1 MCACCWSSFNS
12 FVVAYI
18 NLHLWVNWCYI
29 IFCVISSHWNPG
41 RKPWLLMTAHLP
53 TRGDAEA
60 TQIPM
65 NRWVFMQ
72 WKKMWKFCCIVV
84 KACWILSCTYNVCVF
99 SPTKLEV
106 GGYHF
111 WILFHTFSWFTFWF
125 WLFFGWLTL
134 GFSIIN
140 NYQSIPSSHPLSLT
154 KSVDHHW

>member
-1 MCACCWSSFNS
+1 MYICVCACFWSSFNS

-29 IFCVISSHWNPG
+29 MFCLISSHWNPG

-84 KACWILSCTYNVCVF
+84 KACWILSCTYNVCVLKHQRNWRWGVIT
-99 SPTKLEV
+99 S
-106 GGYHF
+106 GYF
-111 WILFHTFSWFTFWF
+111 FQCSWFTWCF
-125 WLFFGWLTL
+125 WLIFGWLTL
-134 GFSIIN
+134 WPALAIA
-140 NYQSIPSSHPLSLT
+140 
-154 KSVDHHW
+154 